1 MDVVTLAV
9 LLVATVAEVTG
20 TLALRQ
26 SDGLRRRGW
35 LAVALTAYAVAFCFL
50 SVTLHRGLAVGVA
63 YGIWAAVGIVLT
75 AVAGRVLLDEAL
87 TPTMSL
93 GIAVVLAGVLLVE
106 TG

>member
-1 MDVVTLAV
+1 MDVLTLGA

-35 LAVALTAYAVAFCFL
+35 LAAALTAYAVAFCFL
-50 SVTLHRGLAVGVA
+50 SLTLHRGLAVGVA

-75 AVAGRVLLDEAL
+75 ALAGRFLLGEPL

-93 GIAVVLAGVLLVE
+93 GIGVVLAGVLLVE
-106 TG
+106 LG

>member
-1 MDVVTLAV
+1 MDALTLAA

-26 SDGLRRRGW
+26 SDGMRRRGW
-35 LAVALTAYAVAFCFL
+35 LGVALTAYAVAFGFL
-50 SVTLHRGLAVGVA
+50 SLTLHRGLAVGVA

-75 AVAGRVLLDEAL
+75 ALAGRVLFGEAL

-93 GIAVVLAGVLLVE
+93 GIVVVLTGVLLVE
-106 TG
+106 LG